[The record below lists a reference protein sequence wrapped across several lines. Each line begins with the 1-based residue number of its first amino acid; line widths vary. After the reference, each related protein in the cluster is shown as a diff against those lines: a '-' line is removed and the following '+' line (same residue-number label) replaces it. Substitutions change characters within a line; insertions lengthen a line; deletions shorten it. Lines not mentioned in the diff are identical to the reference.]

1 SKLRGRIHPD
11 FIDFMHRAIDLNPR
25 RRFRDAQQ
33 MLSVFL
39 RLKNRTLRH
48 ARSRRRSVI
57 KTAQA
62 IAS

>member
-1 SKLRGRIHPD
+1 
-11 FIDFMHRAIDLNPR
+11 MHRAIDLNPR

-57 KTAQA
+57 KAAQA